1 MTPVDINPADILKY
15 LAAGAVALIVWF
27 LRREIEKVGADLASK
42 ADKEHMQREIGDLK
56 MELKE
61 SREARERDMERIER
75 TNAEKFAEF
84 SASVKDRLGAMERNM
99 ENSISSMRDDVKGK
113 LDMILTVMSDIRK
126 E

>member
-61 SREARERDMERIER
+61 ARDRRDGDLERIER
-75 TNAEKFAEF
+75 VNAEKFSDFTA
-84 SASVKDRLGAMERNM
+84 
-99 ENSISSMRDDVKGK
+99 SMRDRITSMERAMNDK
-113 LDMILTVMSDIRK
+113 LDTILEVMRQVRK
-126 E
+126 EKE